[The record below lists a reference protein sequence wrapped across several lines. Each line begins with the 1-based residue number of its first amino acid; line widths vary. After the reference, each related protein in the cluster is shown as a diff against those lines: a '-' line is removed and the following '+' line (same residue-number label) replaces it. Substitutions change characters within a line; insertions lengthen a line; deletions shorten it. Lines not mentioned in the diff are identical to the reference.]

1 MTQLEPLSTIR
12 PLPLRV
18 EDFLLLNDSGAFVDY
33 GKTELI
39 DGAVVYM
46 NSQHRPHARLKL
58 KVWRK
63 LDEALARIAP
73 DLEALTEV
81 TISMPP
87 HNAPEPDVVVTSE
100 AEGEGPVPLET
111 VRLIVEISESTLGQD
126 LNVKAPLY
134 ARHGV
139 PEYWVV
145 DRGGRRIIQHWLPT
159 ANGYSQVQYVTI
171 GETITSGAIA
181 GLTISTADFH

>member
-1 MTQLEPLSTIR
+1 MTHLEPLNSIR

-18 EDFLLLNDSGAFVDY
+18 EDFLLLSDSGAFVDY

-39 DGAVVYM
+39 EGAVVFM
-46 NSQHRPHARLKL
+46 NAQHRPHSRLKL
-58 KVWRK
+58 QVWRK
-63 LDEALARIAP
+63 LDEALKSLAP
-73 DLEALTEV
+73 ELEALTEV

-100 AEGEGPVPLET
+100 PDGEGPVPIDT
-111 VRLIVEISESTLGQD
+111 VRLIVEISDTTLNQD

-134 ARHGV
+134 ARHGIA
-139 PEYWVV
+139 EYWVV
-145 DRGGRRIIQHWLPT
+145 DRDGQRIVQHWSPDE
-159 ANGYSQVQYVTI
+159 NGYSQVRFVNL
-171 GETITSGAIA
+171 GEMITSGTIA